1 MKVVRL
7 GDVPKEAVTMEGAH
21 RACKQ
26 VPLSKLD
33 GAPHF
38 VFRVFTL
45 EPGGYTPYHSHES
58 EHLNYVI
65 EGEGTLVDGEGRGTH
80 LEAGCFAMVLPHEK
94 HQYRNRSEERPF
106 VMICAVPKEYE

>member
-1 MKVVRL
+1 MRIVRL
-7 GDVPKEAVTMEGAH
+7 GDVEKKAVVMEGACG
-21 RACKQ
+21 ALKQ
-26 VPLSKLD
+26 VPLSGAD

-45 EPGGYTPYHSHES
+45 EPGGYTPYHSHAS

-65 EGEGTLVDGEGRGTH
+65 EGEGTLVDAEGRGTD
-80 LEAGCFAMVLPHEK
+80 LEAGSFAMVLPNEK
-94 HQYRNRSEERPF
+94 HQYRNRSAERPF